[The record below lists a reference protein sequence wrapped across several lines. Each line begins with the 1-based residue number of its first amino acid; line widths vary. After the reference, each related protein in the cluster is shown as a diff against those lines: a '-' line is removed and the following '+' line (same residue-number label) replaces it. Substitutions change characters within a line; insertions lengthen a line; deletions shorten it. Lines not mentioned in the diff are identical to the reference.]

1 MGIPILPCLVNLTII
16 PIRIQKNGNKANQSL
31 ILPNENAKKANSHG
45 AYSGNFDLSDVFV
58 GMPEFIEYNIDSI
71 SNVITTA

>member
-1 MGIPILPCLVNLTII
+1 MGIPILPCLVILTII

-45 AYSGNFDLSDVFV
+45 EYSGNLDLFDVFV
-58 GMPEFIEYNIDSI
+58 DIPEFIEYNIDSI
-71 SNVITTA
+71 NNVITTA